1 MKRAQNLSTLRRWR
15 ILSPEIYVAL
25 HVAVKTTTTTTTA
38 TAATTTRA
46 TVATINSKHWELF
59 INLLHDSVIDMRIK
73 SYDAAISRL
82 LIGISR

>member
-73 SYDAAISRL
+73 SYDAAIPRL